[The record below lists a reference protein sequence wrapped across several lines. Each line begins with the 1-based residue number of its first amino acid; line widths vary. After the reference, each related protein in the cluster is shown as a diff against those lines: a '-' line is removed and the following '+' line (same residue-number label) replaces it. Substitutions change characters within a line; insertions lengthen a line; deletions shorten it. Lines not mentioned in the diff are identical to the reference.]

1 VSPYLG
7 PSDGDKKEADGK
19 TKAKESPCFEAPP
32 DVLAAIGLKFL
43 QYRKPDPEA
52 D

>member
-7 PSDGDKKEADGK
+7 PSDGDKKETDGK

-32 DVLAAIGLKFL
+32 TSSLRSG
-43 QYRKPDPEA
+43 
-52 D
+52 